1 MFWLTYSIRSGGF
14 KYLFVIFHIYIYM
27 GLPHDE
33 KHKNSL
39 YEVTDRLPTVKKY
52 KPSYLGEMES
62 NLTNVKILTPQ
73 KWLYFEDPKNIP
85 AKNRFIFHPS
95 IGGPFGDSWD
105 STFFS
110 DGGLR
115 STN

>member
-14 KYLFVIFHIYIYM
+14 KYLFVILHPYV

-39 YEVTDRLPTVKKY
+39 YKVTDRFPTVKKY
-52 KPSYLGEMES
+52 KPPYLGEMES
-62 NLTNVKILTPQ
+62 NLTNVRILTPQ

-95 IGGPFGDSWD
+95 IGGPLGILGVAY
-105 STFFS
+105 FFQM
-110 DGGLR
+110 GG
-115 STN
+115 